1 MPRRKPEG
9 EADNLAPSATP
20 GKDAKKDKGA
30 KRKDTRSLW
39 LTPLD
44 AKSGSHTFFINQTN
58 RGLVVFGLH

>member
-30 KRKDTRSLW
+30 KRKDRGSLW

-44 AKSGSHTFFINQTN
+44 TKSGSPVTLFY
-58 RGLVVFGLH
+58 